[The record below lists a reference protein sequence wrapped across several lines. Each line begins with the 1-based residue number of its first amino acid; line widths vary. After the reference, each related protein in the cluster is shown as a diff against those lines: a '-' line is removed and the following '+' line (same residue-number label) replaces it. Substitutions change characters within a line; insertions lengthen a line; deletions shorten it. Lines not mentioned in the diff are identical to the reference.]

1 MGWCILF
8 SKIKNVLFGRK
19 NNKNEDDNDSL
30 NRKEYEVWGP
40 TIDYTK
46 CKNCTLC
53 YKVCKNGVYAV
64 ENGKV
69 VVKNKS
75 NCVKGCSKCIEACRY
90 GAISFP
96 ND

>member
-1 MGWCILF
+1 MF
-8 SKIKNVLFGRK
+8 SKIKNIFFGQK
-19 NNKNEDDNDSL
+19 NNKNEDNNSL
-30 NRKEYEVWGP
+30 NKKEYEIWGP
-40 TIDYTK
+40 TIDYNK

-53 YKVCKNGVYAV
+53 YKVCKNGVYDI

-75 NCVKGCSKCIEACRY
+75 NCVKECSKCIDACRY